1 MPKPRQAT
9 MIDVFAPPVALI
21 AKLGSILVHVEEGLS
36 DAGHHFD
43 WTATRS
49 LLSDREVQQWIEGLR
64 AHALVPVKRRS
75 SGEATP

>member
-1 MPKPRQAT
+1 MAQRKTST

-36 DAGHHFD
+36 DDGHHFD

-49 LLSDREVQQWIEGLR
+49 LLSDREVQQWIDGLR
-64 AHALVPVKRRS
+64 ANALVPVKRR
-75 SGEATP
+75 